1 MTSRSKPTKK
11 RCTSASKKQP
21 ELECDEVLEPMDDEP
36 KIQIKTPSKITNLP
50 FKMVDGNNKRMML
63 PADEEGD
70 DEASEISSINCW
82 KPPTFINLRVRIDT
96 TKISFL
102 EFPKKEGT
110 FIVANYEKVEG
121 KKPLTIGTLWKGK
134 GKQPTVSV
142 SLFND
147 YDLDLLHIYKS
158 QL

>member
-1 MTSRSKPTKK
+1 MTSRNKPTKK

-21 ELECDEVLEPMDDEP
+21 ELECEETLYEEDTQ
-36 KIQIKTPSKITNLP
+36 IQIKTPSKVSNP
-50 FKMVDGNNKRMML
+50 YKMVNGTNKRMML
-63 PADEEGD
+63 PTNEDDVD
-70 DEASEISSINCW
+70 DEASEKSSVNCW
-82 KPPTFINLRVRIDT
+82 KPPTTLNLRVRLDT
-96 TKISFL
+96 SKISFL

-110 FIVANYEKVEG
+110 FIVVNYEKVEG
-121 KKPLTIGTLWKGK
+121 KKPLTIGTLWQGK
-134 GKQPTVSV
+134 GKQPTISV